1 MTITSAEA
9 AEILGLTTASIRSLV
24 FRGDLAP
31 VRPGARPLRFV
42 REAVIELEW
51 RRRSPS
57 EKARAANVAR
67 RLRTERAH
75 ATMYAPEEVRP
86 GRGSGAFRASGE
98 A

>member
-1 MTITSAEA
+1 MKRYQKRQEFKNAKNIPNGILVGHEWERYAAAGMLEELPGLTREEQRA
-9 AEILGLTTASIRSLV
+9 AEQA
-24 FRGDLAP
+24 A
-31 VRPGARPLRFV
+31 
-42 REAVIELEW
+42 
-51 RRRSPS
+51 S

>member
-1 MTITSAEA
+1 MTITSTEA
-9 AEILGLTTASIRSLV
+9 AAILGLTTASIRSLV

-57 EKARAANVAR
+57 EKAHAADVAR
-67 RLRTERAH
+67 RLREAGRH
-75 ATMYAPEEVRP
+75 ATIGAAIQVRP
-86 GRGSGAFRASGE
+86 GHGSGAFRASGE
-98 A
+98 